1 MAVNAVVLDE
11 EDEPLGDPW
20 CDIMGLPEVGRS
32 RAALQEVLEEDL
44 SQFLNRAGRKT
55 LSDDE
60 KIEEAL
66 RRVVRQS
73 AQDEIGKKPEVT
85 VVVSRLT

>member
-1 MAVNAVVLDE
+1 M
-11 EDEPLGDPW
+11 
-20 CDIMGLPEVGRS
+20 MGLPEMGRS
-32 RAALQEVLEEDL
+32 RAPLQDVLEEDL
-44 SQFLNRAGRKT
+44 SQFLNRAGQAT
-55 LSDDE
+55 LSDDD

-66 RRVVRQS
+66 RRVIRQS